1 VVLKSK
7 TLQDQNPYGESMKL
21 KPELINAEYWRCNNH
36 WHRHKTEAEAGA
48 CIEKM
53 QSHAAV
59 STGARRWTK
68 EAYAAVLKQYQGGA
82 RKCDIARSLCLSSTR
97 MGQIIN
103 KAERLE
109 QNAESTD
116 PLDKLSVRTKNCLM
130 SVGLYTAAAV
140 RAALADGKLD
150 NIPNLGRLSKTEV
163 WRWLDGLS

>member
-1 VVLKSK
+1 
-7 TLQDQNPYGESMKL
+7 
-21 KPELINAEYWRCNNH
+21 
-36 WHRHKTEAEAGA
+36 
-48 CIEKM
+48 
-53 QSHAAV
+53 
-59 STGARRWTK
+59 
-68 EAYAAVLKQYQGGA
+68 
-82 RKCDIARSLCLSSTR
+82 

-116 PLDKLSVRTKNCLM
+116 PLDNLSVRTKNCLM